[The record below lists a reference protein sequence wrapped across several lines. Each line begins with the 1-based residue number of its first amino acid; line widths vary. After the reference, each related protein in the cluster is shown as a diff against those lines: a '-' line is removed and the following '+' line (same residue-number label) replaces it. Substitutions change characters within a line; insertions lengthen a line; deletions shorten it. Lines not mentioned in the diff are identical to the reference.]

1 MYWKLFLTFFNIG
14 LFTIGGG
21 MAMVPV
27 LQKKMVEDLKW
38 MTEEEVIDC
47 VAVCQS
53 LPGVVAVNMATFVGR
68 KKGGLRGALCSTA
81 GILLPSIIIICI
93 VAAFLQSVEKNPYVQ
108 GAFTGLRA
116 AAAGLIAWAT
126 WKMGKQ
132 VLGGKGLFAF
142 SVAIASF
149 VTVTVF
155 GANAI
160 IPILAG
166 ALLGEIYFFARAGK
180 EGDDL

>member
-1 MYWKLFLTFFNIG
+1 MYLKLFLTFFNIG

-27 LQKKMVEDLKW
+27 LHQKMVKELHW
-38 MTEEEVIDC
+38 MTEEEMVDC

-68 KKGGLRGALCSTA
+68 KKGGLKGALCSTF
-81 GILLPSIIIICI
+81 GVMIPSIIIITLI
-93 VAAFLQSVEKNPYVQ
+93 AAFIKVIEGNPYVQ
-108 GAFTGLRA
+108 GALMGFRA

-126 WKMGKQ
+126 WGLGKQ
-132 VLGGKGLFAF
+132 VLGGKGVFAYA
-142 SVAIASF
+142 VALASF
-149 VTVTVF
+149 ILVTAF

-160 IPILAG
+160 FPIIGG
-166 ALLGEIYFFARAGK
+166 ALLGEAYFFFVMRK
-180 EGDDL
+180 EGDGR